1 MLEVFLKCRYDRD
14 ILIEKQTEITLERT
28 NTIFVRI
35 VKVMQSLKPIKQGQI
50 NNSYLKWKRT
60 TFNESMK
67 PNSKIEII
75 TTTKLKLKTNGNND

>member
-50 NNSYLKWKRT
+50 NNSYLK
-60 TFNESMK
+60 
-67 PNSKIEII
+67 
-75 TTTKLKLKTNGNND
+75 